1 MHKENNYEFCKRL
14 LEVHKKD
21 RRDFSLLPEENEFA
35 FQKNV
40 KIYIPENAGEV
51 LLTAA
56 KDFEDYLFTSMKLSA
71 SIDYDDGEKKENSVY
86 LYVNS
91 DIGKASERRGHRV
104 SVTKDFVVIEGFD
117 ECGVAQGLYYLEDV
131 MNLRFAPFLP
141 IKTEERRIMFKRN
154 VMSGYSMNEYPDA
167 YLSLLAHHGFTNL
180 SLWIYGKNHSQKGYT
195 NFTDLAAR
203 ANKYGFDITVQSF
216 TKHEVYPEGEE
227 AQRFYDKLYSDL
239 LTEFPFIKGICL
251 IGEAC
256 RFKSRDPNYPKEYSD
271 GFYPSLDWKLLI
283 EMIQKSVKKV
293 NPEVKVTLSTYNWGW
308 TPIEDRLRLIRI
320 LPENTVVNCP
330 WDLFESYDM
339 NGIEEICT
347 DYSLRIVGPNKN
359 FLAEAEE
366 ASKRKLAI
374 TTNANTGGKT
384 WDFGAIPYT
393 PAPYR
398 WAERCE
404 AMREAHDKYGLSGV
418 SDAIHYG
425 VYPSFI
431 SELTKWAFCE
441 PRVDL
446 NELIPKLL
454 AMHFGNAAKDK
465 ADSAMRLWSEALAN
479 MVPTVED
486 QYGALRIGPS
496 IPLYAKLENMPEDL
510 FPPQDQFAMYKF
522 RGMFHAVYN
531 GNRTEQPVH
540 WQIRTPAEIKVY
552 EKVRDLIFEGI
563 EILESIE
570 EKNDELKRLIAMG
583 YFMYR
588 TVISCINRKRFF
600 LLDEKRKSEKESTAL
615 ENIISQMH
623 SVLDEEKENAVN
635 TIPIVEFDS
644 VLGFEP
650 SMEYV
655 CDRSR
660 LEWKIAQVESE
671 KERLSEF
678 FGGIKNA

>member
-1 MHKENNYEFCKRL
+1 MRKENNYEFCKRL

-21 RRDFSLLPEENEFA
+21 RRDFSLLPKENEFA

-131 MNLRFAPFLP
+131 MNLRSAPFLP
-141 IKTEERRIMFKRN
+141 IKTEERRVMFATRM

-167 YLSLLAHHGFTNL
+167 HLSALAHNGFSTL
-180 SLWIYGKNHSQKGYT
+180 CFWIYGKNHSQKGYT
-195 NFTDLAAR
+195 NFTDIAER
-203 ANKYGFDITVQSF
+203 AKKYGFDIYVQSF
-216 TKHEVYPEGEE
+216 VKHDVYPEGEE

-239 LTEFPFIKGICL
+239 LTEFPFIKGIRL

-256 RFKSRDPNYPKEYSD
+256 RFKSRDPNYPKEYAD

-293 NPEVKVTLSTYNWGW
+293 NPEVKVILSTYNWGW

-374 TTNANTGGKT
+374 TATANTGGKT

-588 TVISCINRKRFF
+588 TTISCINRKKFF
-600 LLDEKRKSEKESTAL
+600 LLDKKRLAEESKEDLADTV
-615 ENIISQMH
+615 SQMQA
-623 SVLDEEKENAVN
+623 LLNEEKENARE
-635 TIPIVEFDS
+635 TIPIVEYDS

-655 CDRSR
+655 CDRYR
-660 LEWKIAQVESE
+660 LEWKMSQVERE
-671 KERLSEF
+671 IERLSEF
-678 FGGIKNA
+678 LKTKL

>member
-104 SVTKDFVVIEGFD
+104 SVNNEYVVIEGFD
-117 ECGVAQGLYYLEDV
+117 ECGAAQGLYYLEDV
-131 MNLRFAPFLP
+131 MNLRSAPFLT
-141 IKTEERRIMFKRN
+141 IKTEERRVMFCPRMI
-154 VMSGYSMNEYPDA
+154 MSGYGMNEYPDA
-167 YLSLLAHHGFTNL
+167 YLAALAHHGFTAI

-195 NFTDLAAR
+195 NFTDISSR
-203 ANKYGFDITVQSF
+203 AKKYGFDIYVQSF
-216 TKHEVYPEGEE
+216 VKHEIYPEGEE
-227 AQRFYDKLYSDL
+227 AQKFYDELYADL
-239 LTEFPFIKGICL
+239 LREFPFIKGIRL

-256 RFKSRDPNYPKEYSD
+256 KFKSRDPNYPKNFPD
-271 GFYPSLDWKLLI
+271 GFYPSSDWKLLV
-283 EMIQKSVKKV
+283 EMIGNSVRKV
-293 NPEVKVTLSTYNWGW
+293 SPDIEVIVSTYNWGW

-320 LPENTVVNCP
+320 LPENTILSCP
-330 WDLFESYDM
+330 WDLYENYDM
-339 NGIEEICT
+339 NGIEEMCA
-347 DYSLRIVGPNKN
+347 DYSLRVVGPNKN
-359 FLAEAEE
+359 FIAEAEE
-366 ASKRKLAI
+366 ASKRGLAI
-374 TTNANTGGKT
+374 TATTNTGGKT

-404 AMREAHDKYGLSGV
+404 AVREAHDKYGLSGLF
-418 SDAIHYG
+418 DAIHYG

-446 NELIPKLL
+446 QALIPKLL
-454 AMHFGNAAKDK
+454 AMHFGNEARERV
-465 ADSAMRLWSEALAN
+465 DSAMKLWSEALAN
-479 MVPTVED
+479 MVPTNED
-486 QYGALRIGPS
+486 QYGALRVGPS
-496 IPLYAKLENMPEDL
+496 IPIYAKLENMPEEQ
-510 FPPQDQFAMYKF
+510 FPPQDQFAMHKF
-522 RGMFHAVYN
+522 KGMFYSVYN
-531 GNRTEQPVH
+531 ANRHEQPTP
-540 WQIRTPAEIKVY
+540 WQTRVPEEIKTY
-552 EKVRDLIFEGI
+552 EKVKDLIFDGI
-563 EILESIE
+563 KILESIE

-588 TVISCINRKRFF
+588 TTISCINRKKFF
-600 LLDEKRKSEKESTAL
+600 LLDKKRLAEESKEDLADTV
-615 ENIISQMH
+615 SQMQA
-623 SVLDEEKENAVN
+623 LLNEEKENARE
-635 TIPIVEFDS
+635 TIPIVEYDS

-655 CDRSR
+655 CDRYR
-660 LEWKIAQVESE
+660 LEWKMSQVERE
-671 KERLSEF
+671 IERLSEF
-678 FGGIKNA
+678 LNTKL